1 MVYNPAI
8 HHRRSIRLKGHD
20 YAGGGLYFVTMCAHR
35 DAGHI
40 FAQEAVR
47 EMVARI
53 WEEEAG
59 GRGRTLGPPEQGRT
73 QGPPQLGSPERPAP
87 TSFASTPLPY
97 VVMPDHFHAL
107 VRIPVG
113 AGLVSAQGGLVSA
126 QSLGDV
132 VCAFKSRVVN
142 AYIARVK
149 AGEWPPFPG
158 KIWQRD
164 YYERIVRNAE
174 AEEKIGGY
182 IRRNP
187 WRCVMDFGNGLRG
200 MGNPTLW
207 TTEKIGVL
215 ASRGGAGGH
224 EARAGGHKAR
234 PNEARPNGPNERA
247 SPQRIPQRT
256 TPT

>member
-1 MVYNPAI
+1 
-8 HHRRSIRLKGHD
+8 
-20 YAGGGLYFVTMCAHR
+20 
-35 DAGHI
+35 
-40 FAQEAVR
+40 
-47 EMVARI
+47 
-53 WEEEAG
+53 
-59 GRGRTLGPPEQGRT
+59 
-73 QGPPQLGSPERPAP
+73 
-87 TSFASTPLPY
+87 
-97 VVMPDHFHAL
+97 
-107 VRIPVG
+107 
-113 AGLVSAQGGLVSA
+113 VSA

-215 ASRGGAGGH
+215 ASRGGAGKEGRTQGPPQRP
-224 EARAGGHKAR
+224 ARASLAPTATRTDHPYMSGFHSPMEKEVFALLLARKQPVIWCPAWSLENAVRSPEILAALEENRMLVLEMRNQDGNLAAAEHRNRFVLEQADKLWLPHVTPGGMLDRLIQELKVRDKILH
-234 PNEARPNGPNERA
+234 NGDRSLPPPEGNA
-247 SPQRIPQRT
+247 HG
-256 TPT
+256 